1 VQGTHEDDVAQ
12 RQAQLHQALSNRCAE
27 LRVQLLPPAANLSP

>member
-1 VQGTHEDDVAQ
+1 
-12 RQAQLHQALSNRCAE
+12 LHQALSNRCAE